1 MARNGLSQA
10 AKAAGAAKLARSPKK
25 RRWPASNAAWRRV
38 RKSRRKRR
46 DTLSRQKEARAAA
59 DPAGPVDR
67 WPATRHEAVE
77 MGMMM
82 QVLSPGVQDGDQPN
96 RGAEMPG
103 IGGDDAQRLG
113 G

>member
-1 MARNGLSQA
+1 MARNGRSQA
-10 AKAAGAAKLARSPKK
+10 AKVAGVARVE
-25 RRWPASNAAWRRV
+25 RRLEAGQEKPAVETRQH
-38 RKSRRKRR
+38 
-46 DTLSRQKEARAAA
+46 LYRQKEARAAA

-103 IGGDDAQRLG
+103 IGGDDAQRLSG
-113 G
+113 